1 MRNAI
6 IDRSNL
12 PWKLNARMFKFMLVG
27 FSGTVLDY
35 SLLFLLKALGVP
47 TLLANTCSASA
58 GMFNNFYWNRTWTF
72 SHSTASKTYM
82 RQFMQF
88 FTVSLVGLGINN
100 LILVGLEAPL
110 GALLG
115 NTHPGFLLAKL
126 TATAGGFIWNYLAN
140 MSWTFRETPPRLAA

>member
-6 IDRSNL
+6 INRANP

-35 SLLFLLKALGVP
+35 SLLFLLKALGAP

-58 GMFNNFYWNRTWTF
+58 GMLNNFYWNRKWTF
-72 SHSTASKTYM
+72 SRSAASKAYL
-82 RQFMQF
+82 RQFLQF

-110 GALLG
+110 GSLLG
-115 NTHPGFLLAKL
+115 NANAGFLLAKI

-140 MSWTFRETPPRLAA
+140 ISWTFQETMPRATV